1 MKSRHLSA
9 GLVAGLL
16 FTLAAPVMAE
26 TPAVAVENHQRI
38 AAIYPFPVGK
48 LQVTALSD
56 GTVPLDAHKL
66 LKNIEAAQ
74 IDGLLGRAFEITPP
88 ETSINAFLIRDGARH
103 ILVDTGAGDVFGPG
117 FGGNL
122 LASLKAAGEKPED
135 VTDIL
140 ITHLHSDHVGGV
152 LAKGKIAFPNAILH
166 VSQPDLD
173 FFSHPSEADR
183 TSYGQPYFDI
193 AQKAIGPYQQ
203 AGKLKPFADGAE
215 ILPGI
220 VATIHPGH
228 TPGSSFYTVT
238 SEGKAIV
245 FVGDIVHV
253 AAVQFP
259 QPGVA
264 IQYDF
269 DPARAV
275 TTRQDAFKVFADGR
289 ALIAAPHLPFPG
301 VGHVSAESGG
311 AFAWHPVEYRNRA
324 GE

>member
-1 MKSRHLSA
+1 MISRHLPA

-16 FTLAAPVMAE
+16 FALAAPVAAGE
-26 TPAVAVENHQRI
+26 SHQRI
-38 AAIYPFPVGK
+38 AAVYPFPVGR

-56 GTVPLDAHKL
+56 GTVPLDAHAL
-66 LKNIEAAQ
+66 LKNIEPAQ
-74 IDGLLGRAFEITPP
+74 TDELLGRAFETAPP

-103 ILVDTGAGDVFGPG
+103 ILVDSGAGDVFGPG

-122 LASLKAAGEKPED
+122 PASLKAAGEKPED
-135 VTDIL
+135 ITDIL

-152 LAKGKIAFPNAILH
+152 LAKGRIAFPKAILH

-173 FFSHPSEADR
+173 FFSHPSDSDR
-183 TSYGQPYFDI
+183 AGYGQPYFDI
-193 AQKAIGPYQQ
+193 ARKAIGPYLQ
-203 AGKLKPFADGAE
+203 AGKLKAFADGAE
-215 ILPGI
+215 IVPGI
-220 VATIHPGH
+220 IATLHPGH
-228 TPGSSFYTVT
+228 TPGSTFYTVT
-238 SEGKAIV
+238 SEGKSIV

-275 TTRQDAFKVFADGR
+275 ATRQDAFKIFADGR

-311 AFAWHPVEYRNRA
+311 AFAWHALEYRNRA